1 MSAETALTLEV
12 YGVDRKLPA
21 IKCDYVRLPLADDKD
36 GRFSGSCGIKKGHA
50 KSALALGK
58 GCVIAT
64 ENGATVFE
72 AEISGGFALVSNNV
86 VSVTADSLNI
96 R

>member
-1 MSAETALTLEV
+1 MSIDASLTLEV

-21 IKCDYVRLPLADDKD
+21 IKCDYVRLPLAEDIN

-58 GCVIAT
+58 GCIIAT
-64 ENGATVFE
+64 ENGASVFE
-72 AEISGGFALVSNNV
+72 TEISGGFALVNNNV

-96 R
+96 K